1 MNEAEF
7 KEKVYAPYKEAW
19 KILKMIE
26 FAGTHEA
33 DDETWQKY
41 MKEIDRFC
49 KSNEG
54 NHFAQETLV
63 RMLIDAGDDIAKMN
77 RRGEDAV

>member
-33 DDETWQKY
+33 DDETWQMY
-41 MKEIDRFC
+41 MKEIDRFS
-49 KSNEG
+49 KTNDG

-77 RRGEDAV
+77 GGEK

>member
-41 MKEIDRFC
+41 MKEIDRFS
-49 KSNEG
+49 KTNDG

-63 RMLIDAGDDIAKMN
+63 RMLIDAGEDIAKMN
-77 RRGEDAV
+77 GGEK